1 MNVLVP
7 FAPVLIIAFV
17 DLLIGITPSD
27 WARCEAILVYT
38 FVLPVLYLENARGP
52 AGTTFFWMTSVA
64 GVILYV
70 VLHTMTHLAPQ
81 HDTTIIYRVALG
93 LDIVYVGVATLYELG
108 KTVKGDRVV
117 Q

>member
-1 MNVLVP
+1 
-7 FAPVLIIAFV
+7 
-17 DLLIGITPSD
+17 
-27 WARCEAILVYT
+27 
-38 FVLPVLYLENARGP
+38 
-52 AGTTFFWMTSVA
+52 
-64 GVILYV
+64 
-70 VLHTMTHLAPQ
+70 MTHLAPQ